1 MRVLMLVSAILCAS
15 VASAADFY
23 VDPVNG
29 SAGGTGTMGDPWLTL
44 QQVVTDNLIESR
56 EWDAYPYTTGSALQP
71 KNSGAPIQAGDTVR
85 LLSGY
90 HGELILNGYYNTS
103 AITIRAEPGN
113 TPELSRVSIIG
124 ASNWVLDGLSISP
137 SHATTYVQ
145 QTIITMR
152 DDGFW
157 GPADNLTVRNC
168 DVFNVNDASGWSAQD
183 WIDNASTAFDVR
195 SNDSELAD
203 NTVRNIRFG
212 ISVTGANVHVHGN
225 TVENFSGDGMRGLG
239 DYDVFEYNIIK
250 NGLDVGD
257 GNHDD
262 GFQSWSV
269 GSGGVGTG
277 SVYGLILR
285 GNTII
290 NHENPS
296 HPLRTT
302 LQGIGCFDGW
312 FEDWVIENNVVI
324 TDHWHGITLLGA
336 KNCRIVNNTVIDL
349 YTGTPGPSWI
359 QVGHHKTL
367 GPSENCVIRNNLAN
381 TISIPSGQVNITEDH
396 NITVSNPSAFFV
408 DPANFD
414 LHLLDTAAAIDA
426 GNATLAPL
434 NDRDQIGRP
443 YNGVVDIGAFE
454 WHPAGW
460 TGPPSGSSNGGG
472 GDDGGGCT
480 NRPGHGAFW
489 LLFLGVIFGL
499 AKSRLNAG
507 LKRGRCT

>member
-1 MRVLMLVSAILCAS
+1 
-15 VASAADFY
+15 
-23 VDPVNG
+23 
-29 SAGGTGTMGDPWLTL
+29 
-44 QQVVTDNLIESR
+44 
-56 EWDAYPYTTGSALQP
+56 
-71 KNSGAPIQAGDTVR
+71 
-85 LLSGY
+85 
-90 HGELILNGYYNTS
+90 
-103 AITIRAEPGN
+103 
-113 TPELSRVSIIG
+113 
-124 ASNWVLDGLSISP
+124 
-137 SHATTYVQ
+137 
-145 QTIITMR
+145 
-152 DDGFW
+152 
-157 GPADNLTVRNC
+157 
-168 DVFNVNDASGWSAQD
+168 
-183 WIDNASTAFDVR
+183 
-195 SNDSELAD
+195 
-203 NTVRNIRFG
+203 
-212 ISVTGANVHVHGN
+212 
-225 TVENFSGDGMRGLG
+225 
-239 DYDVFEYNIIK
+239 
-250 NGLDVGD
+250 
-257 GNHDD
+257 
-262 GFQSWSV
+262 
-269 GSGGVGTG
+269 
-277 SVYGLILR
+277 R

-359 QVGHHKTL
+359 QIGHHKTL

-396 NITVSNPSAFFV
+396 NIAVSNPSAFFV

-426 GNATLAPL
+426 GSATLAPL

-480 NRPGHGAFW
+480 NRPGHDAFW